1 VQPSRR
7 DSASAPD
14 FGLRRVQVLAF
25 AILVLGLDVAVLGAC
40 SSGDEEPAAAAEGR
54 GSLRAEHFFLLTADT
69 WRADFL
75 GREIAGTPL
84 TPQLDAF
91 VAARGGIVFEDN
103 TSVAAMTSPGV
114 AGILS
119 GLMPLR
125 SGVMEN
131 VHVLPTTVPTLSE
144 LLGAHGFRTAA
155 FVANPVL
162 RPGYGFERGFETY
175 ELLPAEPPDRK
186 ARGAAVV
193 ARALRWLDERGPAE
207 RLFLWLHFMEPHG
220 PYEPPPDLLDALP
233 LTDFGV
239 SPIPVARLVVGD
251 QVGRGGVPHYQW
263 NSDAHP
269 GGDDGREYV
278 RRYAAEVMAL
288 DRVLG
293 SFLAALET
301 RGLLETSLTV
311 VASDHGEALLGD
323 HGFFFSHAN
332 YATEDQLRTPLV
344 IVHPGGRGGKRRT
357 PTSNLDIAPTARALL
372 GLPPDPENQD
382 GIDLLEPVAD
392 RFVLAQFRDQ
402 RMLRRG
408 AIKLRI
414 DEPGGKQQLF
424 DLSVDPDE
432 RLPLAPASPELL
444 REFRDEMERHQH
456 LPRKGRPIDRFRMSD
471 EERRELEALGYV
483 Q

>member
-332 YATEDQLRTPLV
+332 YATEDQADLESRHRADGESTPRPRTGSGE
-344 IVHPGGRGGKRRT
+344 PGRDR
-357 PTSNLDIAPTARALL
+357 SARARRRSVR
-372 GLPPDPENQD
+372 PR
-382 GIDLLEPVAD
+382 PVPRSAH
-392 RFVLAQFRDQ
+392 
-402 RMLRRG
+402 
-408 AIKLRI
+408 
-414 DEPGGKQQLF
+414 
-424 DLSVDPDE
+424 
-432 RLPLAPASPELL
+432 APA
-444 REFRDEMERHQH
+444 RRHQTAN
-456 LPRKGRPIDRFRMSD
+456 RRA
-471 EERRELEALGYV
+471 RRETAAVRSLGGSGRKASPRSGFPGAASGV
-483 Q
+483 SG